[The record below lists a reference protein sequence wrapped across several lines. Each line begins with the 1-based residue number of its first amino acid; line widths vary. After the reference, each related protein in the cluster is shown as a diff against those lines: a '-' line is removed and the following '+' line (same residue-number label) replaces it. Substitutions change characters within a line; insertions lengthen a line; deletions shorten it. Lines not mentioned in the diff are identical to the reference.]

1 MKFTDFGLHPTVNE
15 ALEAMG
21 FEDPTPVQEQAIPEI
36 LKKNDVIACAQTGTG
51 KTAAFLLPIIHQIAS
66 GQGGNLNTIIIAPT
80 RELAQQIDQ
89 QLEGFAYFSG
99 ISSIAIYGGG
109 TGTVFDQEK
118 TALTEG
124 ADIIVA
130 TPGRLLSHLNL
141 GYAKLG
147 NVKHLI
153 LDEADRMMDMG
164 FNDDIKKIIEYLPKQ
179 KQTIMFSAT
188 MPPKIRS
195 LAKES
200 MVNPVEINI
209 AISKMAEGVVQE
221 AFLAHDDQKIP
232 LLEALL
238 KDKKDLRSIVIFTSR
253 KVNVN
258 DIKRNLR
265 KLGLDA
271 DGIQS
276 DLNQAEREEVL
287 RRFKNQKLK
296 ILVGTDII
304 SRGIDIDSI
313 DLVIN
318 YDVPGDA
325 EDYVHRV
332 GRTARAQSTGTAWTF
347 INQRDV
353 YNFQKIESLIGT
365 EVDKRPLPE
374 GFSDG
379 PNYNSGGDKSSRPN
393 SNHKNKPKN
402 RNKKP
407 SGGKP
412 KKDGNAATPLG
423 EKKIAYP
430 MKKKPPT
437 E

>member
-1 MKFTDFGLHPTVNE
+1 MKFTDLGLHPTVNE

-21 FEDPTPVQEQAIPEI
+21 FEIPTPVQEQAIPEI

-109 TGTVFDQEK
+109 TGSVFDQEK

-141 GYAKLG
+141 GYAKLD

-164 FNDDIKKIIEYLPKQ
+164 FNDDIKKIIEYLPKK

-195 LAKES
+195 LAKVS
-200 MVNPVEINI
+200 MLNPVEINI

-221 AFLAHDDQKIP
+221 AFLTHDDQKIP

-276 DLNQAEREEVL
+276 DLNQQEREEVL

-365 EVDKRPLPE
+365 EVTKRPLPS
-374 GFSDG
+374 GFADG
-379 PNYNSGGDKSSRPN
+379 PNYNSGNSKKQKSKS
-393 SNHKNKPKN
+393 NKPS
-402 RNKKP
+402 NKKKRP
-407 SGGKP
+407 FKGKP
-412 KKDGNAATPLG
+412 KGKNENKQPSG

-430 MKKKPPT
+430 MKKKPSS

>member
-1 MKFTDFGLHPTVNE
+1 LKFTDLGLHPTVNE

-109 TGTVFDQEK
+109 TGSVFDQEK

-141 GYAKLG
+141 GYAKLD

-164 FNDDIKKIIEYLPKQ
+164 FNDDIKKIIEYLPKK

-195 LAKES
+195 LAKVS

-232 LLEALL
+232 LLESLL

-353 YNFQKIESLIGT
+353 YNFQKIEALIGT
-365 EVDKRPLPE
+365 EVLKRALPD
-374 GFSDG
+374 GFSEG
-379 PNYNSGGDKSSRPN
+379 PNYSNNSDRKTSSNGKS
-393 SNHKNKPKN
+393 
-402 RNKKP
+402 RNKKKKPFKSKHKNEGQNSTP
-407 SGGKP
+407 S
-412 KKDGNAATPLG
+412 G

-430 MKKKPPT
+430 MKKKPST
-437 E
+437 D

>member
-1 MKFTDFGLHPTVNE
+1 LNFTDFGLHPTVNE

-21 FEDPTPVQEQAIPEI
+21 FENPTPVQEKAIPEI
-36 LKKNDVIACAQTGTG
+36 LKMKDVIACAQTGTG
-51 KTAAFLLPIIHQIAS
+51 KTAAFLLPIIHKIVS
-66 GQGGNLNTIIIAPT
+66 GEGGNLNTIIIAPT

-89 QLEGFAYFSG
+89 QLEGFSYFSG

-109 TGTVFDQEK
+109 SGSVFDQEK
-118 TALTEG
+118 TALTTG

-141 GYAKLG
+141 GYAKLD

-164 FNDDIKKIIEYLPKQ
+164 FNDDIKKIIEYLPKK

-200 MVNPVEINI
+200 MIDPVEISI

-221 AFLAHDDQKIP
+221 AYLIDDSQKIG
-232 LLEALL
+232 LLETLI
-238 KDKKDLRSIVIFTSR
+238 KGKKDLRSIVIFTSR

-276 DLNQAEREEVL
+276 DLDQTQREEVL

-347 INQRDV
+347 INSRDV
-353 YNFQKIESLIGT
+353 YNFKKIEQLINM
-365 EVDKRPLPE
+365 EVPKIPLPE
-374 GFSDG
+374 GFSAG
-379 PNYNSGGDKSSRPN
+379 PKYDSSSERPKSNN
-393 SNHKNKPKN
+393 SNKKNNNN
-402 RNKKP
+402 RNKKK
-407 SGGKP
+407 SFKP
-412 KKDGNAATPLG
+412 KSDQSTTPSG

-430 MKKKPPT
+430 MKKKP
-437 E
+437 EQE

>member
-1 MKFTDFGLHPTVNE
+1 MKFTDLGLHPTVNE

-109 TGTVFDQEK
+109 TGSVFDQEK

-141 GYAKLG
+141 GYAKLD

-164 FNDDIKKIIEYLPKQ
+164 FNDDIKKIIEYLPKK

-195 LAKES
+195 LAKVS

-232 LLEALL
+232 LLESLL

-353 YNFQKIESLIGT
+353 YNFQKIEALIGT
-365 EVDKRPLPE
+365 EVLKRALPD
-374 GFSDG
+374 GFSEG
-379 PNYNSGGDKSSRPN
+379 PNYSNKSDRKTS
-393 SNHKNKPKN
+393 SNGKSKNKKKKPFKSKHKNEGQN
-402 RNKKP
+402 STP
-407 SGGKP
+407 S
-412 KKDGNAATPLG
+412 G

-430 MKKKPPT
+430 MKKKPST
-437 E
+437 D

>member
-21 FEDPTPVQEQAIPEI
+21 FKDPTPVQEQAIPEI

-221 AFLAHDDQKIP
+221 AFLVHDDQKIP

-276 DLNQAEREEVL
+276 DLNQTEREEVL

-353 YNFQKIESLIGT
+353 YNFQKIEALIGT

-379 PNYNSGGDKSSRPN
+379 PNYNSGGDKSSRSN

-412 KKDGNAATPLG
+412 KTDRNAATPSG

>member
-365 EVDKRPLPE
+365 EVDKRPLPT

-379 PNYNSGGDKSSRPN
+379 PNYNSGGDHSSRPN
-393 SNHKNKPKN
+393 NTNKSKK
-402 RNKKP
+402 RKKKP
-407 SGGKP
+407 TGGKP
-412 KKDGNAATPLG
+412 KKDGNAATPSG

>member
-1 MKFTDFGLHPTVNE
+1 MNFKDFGLHPSVNE

-21 FEDPTPVQEQAIPEI
+21 FEEPTPVQEKAIPEI
-36 LKKNDVIACAQTGTG
+36 LKKRDLIACAQTGTG

-66 GQGGNLNTIIIAPT
+66 GEGGNLNTIIIAPT

-89 QLEGFAYFSG
+89 QLEGFGYFSG

-109 TGTVFDQEK
+109 TGSVFDQEK
-118 TALTEG
+118 NALTTG

-141 GYAKLG
+141 GYAKLD
-147 NVKHLI
+147 NVQHLI

-164 FNDDIKKIIEYLPKQ
+164 FNDDIKKIMEYLPK
-179 KQTIMFSAT
+179 KRQTIMFSAT

-195 LAKES
+195 LAKVS
-200 MVNPVEINI
+200 MENPVEINI
-209 AISKMAEGVVQE
+209 AISKMADGVVQA

-232 LLEALL
+232 LLESLL

-276 DLNQAEREEVL
+276 DLDQTQREEVL

-353 YNFQKIESLIGT
+353 YNFQKIESLIGM
-365 EVDKRPLPE
+365 EVEKLPLPD
-374 GFSDG
+374 GFAEG
-379 PNYNSGGDKSSRPN
+379 PNYSKSGGDKKHPPRD
-393 SNHKNKPKN
+393 KKPKA
-402 RNKKP
+402 KKKK
-407 SGGKP
+407 SYP
-412 KKDGNAATPLG
+412 KKTNNSEQPTS

-430 MKKKPPT
+430 MKKK
-437 E
+437 

>member
-21 FEDPTPVQEQAIPEI
+21 FENPTPVQEQAIPEI

-109 TGTVFDQEK
+109 TGSVFDQEK
-118 TALTEG
+118 TALTQG

-141 GYAKLG
+141 GYAKLD

-164 FNDDIKKIIEYLPKQ
+164 FNDDIKKIIEYLPKK

-195 LAKES
+195 LAKIS

-221 AFLAHDDQKIP
+221 AFLVHDDQKIP
-232 LLEALL
+232 LLESLL

-353 YNFQKIESLIGT
+353 YNFQKIETLIGT
-365 EVDKRPLPE
+365 EVTKKPLPE
-374 GFSDG
+374 GFSEG
-379 PNYNSGGDKSSRPN
+379 PNYSGGSGDRKPRSNNN
-393 SNHKNKPKN
+393 SKK
-402 RNKKP
+402 KKP
-407 SGGKP
+407 FKA
-412 KKDGNAATPLG
+412 KMKEGNSAPSG

-430 MKKKPPT
+430 MKKKPST
-437 E
+437 D

>member
-1 MKFTDFGLHPTVNE
+1 MKFTDLGLHPTVNE

-51 KTAAFLLPIIHQIAS
+51 KTAAFLLPIIHQIAN

-109 TGTVFDQEK
+109 TGSVFDQEK

-141 GYAKLG
+141 GYAKLD

-164 FNDDIKKIIEYLPKQ
+164 FNDDIKKIIEYLPKK

-195 LAKES
+195 LAKVS

-221 AFLAHDDQKIP
+221 AFLTHDDQKIP
-232 LLEALL
+232 LLESLL

-276 DLNQAEREEVL
+276 DLNQQEREEVL

-365 EVDKRPLPE
+365 EVTKRPLPS

-379 PNYNSGGDKSSRPN
+379 PSYSSGADRKPKSKN
-393 SNHKNKPKN
+393 NKPS
-402 RNKKP
+402 NKKKRP
-407 SGGKP
+407 FKGKP
-412 KKDGNAATPLG
+412 KGDNNKDKQPTG

-430 MKKKPPT
+430 MKKKPSS

>member
-164 FNDDIKKIIEYLPKQ
+164 FNDDIKK
-179 KQTIMFSAT
+179 
-188 MPPKIRS
+188 S
-195 LAKES
+195 L
-200 MVNPVEINI
+200 NTFQ
-209 AISKMAEGVVQE
+209 SKSKRLC
-221 AFLAHDDQKIP
+221 FLLQCH
-232 LLEALL
+232 L
-238 KDKKDLRSIVIFTSR
+238 KL
-253 KVNVN
+253 
-258 DIKRNLR
+258 
-265 KLGLDA
+265 
-271 DGIQS
+271 
-276 DLNQAEREEVL
+276 EVL
-287 RRFKNQKLK
+287 QKNL
-296 ILVGTDII
+296 
-304 SRGIDIDSI
+304 
-313 DLVIN
+313 
-318 YDVPGDA
+318 
-325 EDYVHRV
+325 
-332 GRTARAQSTGTAWTF
+332 W
-347 INQRDV
+347 
-353 YNFQKIESLIGT
+353 
-365 EVDKRPLPE
+365 
-374 GFSDG
+374 
-379 PNYNSGGDKSSRPN
+379 
-393 SNHKNKPKN
+393 
-402 RNKKP
+402 
-407 SGGKP
+407 
-412 KKDGNAATPLG
+412 
-423 EKKIAYP
+423 
-430 MKKKPPT
+430 
-437 E
+437 